1 MLFGIRYFKY
11 WKMYLLQVCFTFNFY
26 SLIVKLTINNG
37 TLYVVQVLMDLNTG
51 RKQKLNGGNASTEV
65 VALIL
70 IEWF

>member
-1 MLFGIRYFKY
+1 M
-11 WKMYLLQVCFTFNFY
+11 LQVLENVPFSGLHQFQFSLFN
-26 SLIVKLTINNG
+26 SKINNV